1 MRIGELA
8 RAAGVD
14 AETVR
19 YYEREGLL
27 EPPAR
32 QVNGYRTYGPAQV
45 ERLAFIRHC
54 RALDIPLSHVRRLL
68 DLKDRPDGDCGDIN
82 RLIDAQL
89 EKVAER
95 LKSLRTLE
103 RQLTELRR
111 RCDVGHKAAECGILH
126 ELVAASHGDSCVCHR
141 EQHTHTGRRTMT
153 TGRGYSR

>member
-27 EPPAR
+27 EPPTR
-32 QVNGYRTYGPAQV
+32 QVNGYRAYGPVQA

-54 RALDIPLSHVRRLL
+54 RALDIPLADVRRLL
-68 DLKDRPDGDCGDIN
+68 GFKDRPDSDCGDIN

-89 EKVAER
+89 EKVRER
-95 LKSLRTLE
+95 LNSLRTLE
-103 RQLTELRR
+103 VQLTELRR

-126 ELVAASHGDSCVCHR
+126 ELVAASHGDHCVCHPER
-141 EQHTHTGRRTMT
+141 HAETEKR
-153 TGRGYSR
+153 